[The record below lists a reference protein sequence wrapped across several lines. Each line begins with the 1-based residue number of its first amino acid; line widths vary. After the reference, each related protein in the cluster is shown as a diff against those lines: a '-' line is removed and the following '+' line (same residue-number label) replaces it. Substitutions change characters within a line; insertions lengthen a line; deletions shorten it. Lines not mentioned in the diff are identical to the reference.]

1 MSVVRVAP
9 ANDARRINSLDQLL
23 SAGIMLKHA
32 AAPNMQAHRDQNG
45 RGGVLPEHEAMQL
58 ARDDAVPAVPDVGAG
73 TGTDGRV
80 NGAYTCPDTEL
91 PRPAFSTPGRYP
103 FLAGTDRRAN
113 GRTRAADKTKPVD
126 PLTTT
131 LPRSP
136 SRHDTLDSAAPA
148 AQLVNRRRAEVATPT
163 LTPTTTTAPDG
174 GQYTLLQTPTRLQ
187 SRDGST
193 ISDIGVDYMK
203 VNGAIKPF
211 KQLQKPTSTQSLP
224 ASSQMSGTSSEDCGI
239 ALVGL
244 HSDYPKYTEEK
255 PAAASVDTKPSFG
268 YRLGKRKTL
277 FEKRKR
283 ISDYALV
290 FGMFG
295 IVVMVIETELSM
307 ANVYE
312 KVSGCGI
319 SAIAHARFDV
329 GTRRCVT
336 PRSRENVR
344 ASRVCR
350 ADGGSV
356 AVAYR
361 RKCVATMVPSVEWNT
376 C

>member
-1 MSVVRVAP
+1 
-9 ANDARRINSLDQLL
+9 
-23 SAGIMLKHA
+23 MLKHA
-32 AAPNMQAHRDQNG
+32 AAPNMQAHREQNG
-45 RGGVLPEHEAMQL
+45 RGAVPEHEAMQL
-58 ARDDAVPAVPDVGAG
+58 ARDDAVPTVPDVGAG

-113 GRTRAADKTKPVD
+113 GRKTKPVD

-136 SRHDTLDSAAPA
+136 SRHDNLDSAAPGV
-148 AQLVNRRRAEVATPT
+148 QLVNRRRAEVATP
-163 LTPTTTTAPDG
+163 TPTTTTAPDG

-255 PAAASVDTKPSFG
+255 PAPERVDSKPSFG

-312 KVSGCGI
+312 KVSAWHFRYCE
-319 SAIAHARFDV
+319 RFDV
-329 GTRRCVT
+329 GWHSALRHAYARRSHAR
-336 PRSRENVR
+336 P
-344 ASRVCR
+344 SRVCT

-356 AVAYR
+356 VVAYR
-361 RKCVATMVPSVEWNT
+361 WKYVATMVPSVEWNT

>member
-9 ANDARRINSLDQLL
+9 ANGNRRINSCDQLL
-23 SAGIMLKHA
+23 SAGIMLKQA
-32 AAPNMQAHRDQNG
+32 AVPNMQARCEQNG
-45 RGGVLPEHEAMQL
+45 RRGAVPEHDEAMQL
-58 ARDDAVPAVPDVGAG
+58 PIDDAAVQVAADVGAR
-73 TGTDGRV
+73 TRTDGRV
-80 NGAYTCPDTEL
+80 NGAYTCHDQQEL
-91 PRPAFSTPGRYP
+91 PRPGYSPSRQP
-103 FLAGTDRRAN
+103 FLASTDRRRAN
-113 GRTRAADKTKPVD
+113 GRSGGAAGDEATSKPKSLD
-126 PLTTT
+126 TATT
-131 LPRSP
+131 LPETSPIQPDEPLPRSSILAVP
-136 SRHDTLDSAAPA
+136 CV
-148 AQLVNRRRAEVATPT
+148 QRRRPDTATASPGGN
-163 LTPTTTTAPDG
+163 DG

-244 HSDYPKYTEEK
+244 NADYPKYTEEK
-255 PAAASVDTKPSFG
+255 GGAAVAELKPSFG

-307 ANVYE
+307 SHVYE
-312 KVSGCGI
+312 KVSAEC
-319 SAIAHARFDV
+319 
-329 GTRRCVT
+329 
-336 PRSRENVR
+336 NVNVSIF
-344 ASRVCR
+344 AN
-350 ADGGSV
+350 
-356 AVAYR
+356 YLMT
-361 RKCVATMVPSVEWNT
+361 K
-376 C
+376 

>member
-9 ANDARRINSLDQLL
+9 ANRSRRVNSCDQLL

-32 AAPNMQAHRDQNG
+32 AVPNMQARCEQNG
-45 RGGVLPEHEAMQL
+45 RNSVPEHDAMQL
-58 ARDDAVPAVPDVGAG
+58 SIDDAVPVAADVGAR
-73 TGTDGRV
+73 TRTDGRV
-80 NGAYTCPDTEL
+80 NGAYTCPDL
-91 PRPAFSTPGRYP
+91 QPPRPGY
-103 FLAGTDRRAN
+103 
-113 GRTRAADKTKPVD
+113 
-126 PLTTT
+126 
-131 LPRSP
+131 SP
-136 SRHDTLDSAAPA
+136 SRHPFLASTDRRRANVRSGGGASGNEATSKTKSLDSATTLP
-148 AQLVNRRRAEVATPT
+148 QSSPTQPDEPHPRSSVLTVPCVQRRRPETAT
-163 LTPTTTTAPDG
+163 ASSGGNDG

-244 HSDYPKYTEEK
+244 NSDYPKYTEEK
-255 PAAASVDTKPSFG
+255 ADASRDDSKPSFG

-307 ANVYE
+307 SHVYE
-312 KVSGCGI
+312 KVSAT
-319 SAIAHARFDV
+319 SL
-329 GTRRCVT
+329 TRYIFRYQLIT
-336 PRSRENVR
+336 
-344 ASRVCR
+344 
-350 ADGGSV
+350 
-356 AVAYR
+356 
-361 RKCVATMVPSVEWNT
+361 
-376 C
+376 

>member
-9 ANDARRINSLDQLL
+9 ANDTRRINSLDQLL

-32 AAPNMQAHRDQNG
+32 AAPNMQAPREQNG
-45 RGGVLPEHEAMQL
+45 RGAVPEHEAMQL

-91 PRPAFSTPGRYP
+91 PRPAFSTPSRYP
-103 FLAGTDRRAN
+103 ILVGTDRWAN
-113 GRTRAADKTKPVD
+113 GRTRADKTKPLD

-136 SRHDTLDSAAPA
+136 SRHDNLDSPAPGV
-148 AQLVNRRRAEVATPT
+148 QLVNRRRTDVATPT
-163 LTPTTTTAPDG
+163 LTTTTTTAPDG

-255 PAAASVDTKPSFG
+255 PAAERVDSKPSFG

-312 KVSGCGI
+312 KVSGWHFRYC
-319 SAIAHARFDV
+319 ARFDI
-329 GTRRCVT
+329 GSRRCVMRT
-336 PRSRENVR
+336 LAEVTRER
-344 ASRVCR
+344 AGVTCTT
-350 ADGGSV
+350 DGGSV
-356 AVAYR
+356 VVAYR
-361 RKCVATMVPSVEWNT
+361 GKCVATMVPSVEWNT
-376 C
+376 H

>member
-1 MSVVRVAP
+1 V
-9 ANDARRINSLDQLL
+9 
-23 SAGIMLKHA
+23 
-32 AAPNMQAHRDQNG
+32 
-45 RGGVLPEHEAMQL
+45 
-58 ARDDAVPAVPDVGAG
+58 
-73 TGTDGRV
+73 
-80 NGAYTCPDTEL
+80 
-91 PRPAFSTPGRYP
+91 
-103 FLAGTDRRAN
+103 
-113 GRTRAADKTKPVD
+113 
-126 PLTTT
+126 
-131 LPRSP
+131 
-136 SRHDTLDSAAPA
+136 
-148 AQLVNRRRAEVATPT
+148 QLVNRRRTDVATPT
-163 LTPTTTTAPDG
+163 LTTTTTTAPDG

-255 PAAASVDTKPSFG
+255 PAAERVDSKPSFG

-312 KVSGCGI
+312 KVSGWHFRYC
-319 SAIAHARFDV
+319 ARFDIGSRV
-329 GTRRCVT
+329 ASCVRS

-344 ASRVCR
+344 ASRVRRMAVRSSSRIAGNAWRQWCHLSSGIR
-350 ADGGSV
+350 ISTWTLLCIWETGGALVVRYSRPCLV
-356 AVAYR
+356 IVILRVEVRFIAQNLQ
-361 RKCVATMVPSVEWNT
+361 KSHTTSVEPTQTNKSFS
-376 C
+376 CYV

>member
-9 ANDARRINSLDQLL
+9 ANGNRRINSLDQLL
-23 SAGIMLKHA
+23 SAGIMLKQT
-32 AAPNMQAHRDQNG
+32 AAPNMQTRSDQNG
-45 RGGVLPEHEAMQL
+45 RGVVPEHEAMQL
-58 ARDDAVPAVPDVGAG
+58 ANDDVAPAVADVGAG
-73 TGTDGRV
+73 TITDGRV

-91 PRPAFSTPGRYP
+91 TRPGFSPSRNP
-103 FLAGTDRRAN
+103 FLLSTDRRAN
-113 GRTRAADKTKPVD
+113 GRTRRVAGNAATNKTKPLD
-126 PLTTT
+126 PAAATT

-136 SRHDTLDSAAPA
+136 SRKAELSNLESAAPGV
-148 AQLVNRRRAEVATPT
+148 LVVNRRRPDTATA
-163 LTPTTTTAPDG
+163 TAPGGTDG

-244 HSDYPKYTEEK
+244 HSEYPKYTEEK
-255 PAAASVDTKPSFG
+255 PAPERVNTKPSFG
-268 YRLGKRKTL
+268 YRLGKRKNL

-312 KVSGCGI
+312 KVSLFYI
-319 SAIAHARFDV
+319 N
-329 GTRRCVT
+329 T
-336 PRSRENVR
+336 P
-344 ASRVCR
+344 
-350 ADGGSV
+350 
-356 AVAYR
+356 
-361 RKCVATMVPSVEWNT
+361 TI
-376 C
+376 